1 MALTEE
7 QILQQINVLTTKTS
21 ENTSMAYKTNGTLNK
36 GLNPDYFS
44 GNNSKI
50 VNAINLLAEK
60 NAANDSTAKAVA
72 AKVNEVLLDTTSND
86 GAVIWAETKELMG
99 QATIIEGINSILKGE
114 KAAQIL
120 GVTASD
126 INKVLSVGVNND
138 GDLVIKAVDQIVS
151 GGTVGE
157 VTAES
162 VAYSNEDVSS
172 VTNVQEAL
180 DYVIE
185 MVRNNDGSGEKIV
198 SWDDVVGKP
207 EVIVDSMILS
217 EDCLEL
223 RDGDTVVSSIPL
235 MTDEDVDDLIE
246 QLN

>member
-21 ENTSMAYKTNGTLNK
+21 ENTSMAYKANATLNK

-44 GNNSKI
+44 GNSTKI

-60 NAANDSTAKAVA
+60 NAANDTVTKDVSD
-72 AKVNEVLLDTTSND
+72 KVNEILLDIGTGD
-86 GAVIWAETKELMG
+86 GAAKWAETKELMG
-99 QATIIEGINSILKGE
+99 QNTIIEGINSILKGE
-114 KAAQIL
+114 KAIQLL
-120 GVTASD
+120 GLTQD
-126 INKVLSVGVNND
+126 DENKLLSVAVNNE
-138 GDLVIKAVDQIVS
+138 GDLVIKAVEQIS
-151 GGTVGE
+151 NGGSVGE

-162 VAYSNEDVSS
+162 VAYTNEDVSS

-185 MVRNNDGSGEKIV
+185 VVRNSEGSGGGVV
-198 SWDDVVGKP
+198 SWDDVMGKP
-207 EVIVDSMILS
+207 EVIVDSMVLS

-223 RDGDTVVSSIPL
+223 KDGDVVVSSIPL
-235 MTDEDVDDLIE
+235 MTEEDVEDLIE